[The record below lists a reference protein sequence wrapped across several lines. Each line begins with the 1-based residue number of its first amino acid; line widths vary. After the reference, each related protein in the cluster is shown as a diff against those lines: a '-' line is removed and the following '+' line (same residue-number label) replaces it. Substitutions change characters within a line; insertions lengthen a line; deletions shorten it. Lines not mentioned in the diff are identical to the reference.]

1 MANKDAAF
9 GFRPIGKVGQNRD
22 SQGLSEYNIAASSS
36 AIYQNDLVA
45 HLNTGYIGV
54 SQGTTAAAHLL
65 GSLNGVFYT
74 DASTSKPTWAN
85 HLAAS
90 NTATDI
96 VGFVSDD
103 PYERFE
109 AQSASSLVIADIG
122 LNAPLATYAAGSSAN
137 YVSKQEVNT
146 ATASMDTTNTL
157 PIRVIGVAKD
167 IENSELLNATTYST
181 NVNVVCKINTH
192 FMTNTTGI

>member
-9 GFRPIGKVGQNRD
+9 GLRPIGKVGQNRD
-22 SQGLSEYNIAASSS
+22 AQGLSEYSIAASSA
-36 AIYQNDLVA
+36 AIYQNDPVIMA
-45 HLNTGYIGV
+45 ATGEIEVG
-54 SQGTTAAAHLL
+54 AAAEVLL

-85 HLAAS
+85 HLNAS

-109 AQSASSLVIADIG
+109 IQSAGTVAQTNIGNCADIV
-122 LNAPLATYAAGSSAN
+122 YAAGSAPN
-137 YVSKQEVNT
+137 YVSGVEISGTMAST
-146 ATASMDTTNTL
+146 AAQL
-157 PIRVIGVAKD
+157 KIIGVSKD
-167 IENSELLNATTYST
+167 PENDELGAANA
-181 NVNVVCKINTH
+181 NVVVTINEH
-192 FMTNTTGI
+192 FMKQTAGI

>member
-1 MANKDAAF
+1 MLAT
-9 GFRPIGKVGQNRD
+9 GTVG
-22 SQGLSEYNIAASSS
+22 
-36 AIYQNDLVA
+36 V
-45 HLNTGYIGV
+45 
-54 SQGTTAAAHLL
+54 AAAGDVLL

-109 AQSASSLVIADIG
+109 VQSNNAGASAQTDVGNNADI
-122 LNAPLATYAAGSSAN
+122 AYAAGSSPN
-137 YVSKQEVNT
+137 YISKVELDDSSLATTTAQLKIVGVSKDPDNSDLT
-146 ATASMDTTNTL
+146 AA
-157 PIRVIGVAKD
+157 
-167 IENSELLNATTYST
+167 
-181 NVNVVCKINTH
+181 NVNWVVTINEH
-192 FMTNTTGI
+192 FLKQTAGI